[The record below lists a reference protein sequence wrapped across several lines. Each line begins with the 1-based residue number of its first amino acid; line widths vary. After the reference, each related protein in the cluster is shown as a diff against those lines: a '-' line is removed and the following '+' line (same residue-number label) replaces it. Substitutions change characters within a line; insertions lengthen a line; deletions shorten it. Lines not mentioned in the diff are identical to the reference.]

1 MKTDRGG
8 WKRGQWNTG
17 TGTRKRGK
25 KMRLTAAGGH
35 EETVVEA
42 LSTCRIILNKNLTT
56 GVTNEPARKNKRKRT
71 QKKWLKRYGYKPR
84 IDEKIYVMQDENG
97 PEAGRTIIMH
107 PAIFKRFVK
116 ALGSEQAAAKG
127 INKFF
132 SEITR

>member
-1 MKTDRGG
+1 
-8 WKRGQWNTG
+8 
-17 TGTRKRGK
+17 
-25 KMRLTAAGGH
+25 MRLTAAGGH

-42 LSTCRIILNKNLTT
+42 LSACRIILNKNLTT

-84 IDEKIYVMQDENG
+84 IDEKVYVMQDENG

-116 ALGSEQAAAKG
+116 TLGSEQAAAKG